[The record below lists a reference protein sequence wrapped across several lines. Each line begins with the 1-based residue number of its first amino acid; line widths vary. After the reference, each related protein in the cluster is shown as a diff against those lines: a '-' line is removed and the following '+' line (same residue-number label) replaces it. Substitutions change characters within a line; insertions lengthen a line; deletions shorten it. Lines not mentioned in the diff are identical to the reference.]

1 MKMPRRG
8 MGLEERMAKIEGTF
22 EQIDKRLG
30 RLEAEVHFLREEMA
44 SLREEFRNE
53 IAAVRGEMSS
63 FREEVYREIGS
74 LRADMK
80 ALYRMTI
87 SVLIPM
93 WVTIIGAII
102 GIALTK

>member
-1 MKMPRRG
+1 MAQT
-8 MGLEERMAKIEGTF
+8 GLEERMAKIEGAF

-30 RLEAEVHFLREEMA
+30 RLEAEVHSLREEMA
-44 SLREEFRNE
+44 SLRQELHNE
-53 IAAVRGEMSS
+53 VAIVRREMGS

-74 LRADMK
+74 LRADIK
-80 ALYRMTI
+80 ALYRMTL
-87 SVLIPM
+87 SVLVPM

>member
-1 MKMPRRG
+1 
-8 MGLEERMAKIEGTF
+8 MAKIEGAF

-30 RLEAEVHFLREEMA
+30 RLEAEVHSLREGMA
-44 SLREEFRNE
+44 SLRQELHNE
-53 IAAVRGEMSS
+53 VATVRGEIGS

-74 LRADMK
+74 LRADIK
-80 ALYRMTI
+80 ALYRMTL
-87 SVLIPM
+87 SVLVPM

>member
-1 MKMPRRG
+1 
-8 MGLEERMAKIEGTF
+8 MAKIEGAF

-30 RLEAEVHFLREEMA
+30 RLEAEVH
-44 SLREEFRNE
+44 SLREETASLRQELHNE
-53 IAAVRGEMSS
+53 VATVRGEIGS

-74 LRADMK
+74 LRADIK
-80 ALYRMTI
+80 ALYRMTL
-87 SVLIPM
+87 SVLVPM

>member
-1 MKMPRRG
+1 
-8 MGLEERMAKIEGTF
+8 MAKIEGAF

-30 RLEAEVHFLREEMA
+30 RLEAEVHSLREEMA
-44 SLREEFRNE
+44 SFRQELHNE
-53 IAAVRGEMSS
+53 VATVRGEMGS

-74 LRADMK
+74 LRADIK
-80 ALYRMTI
+80 ALYRMTL
-87 SVLIPM
+87 SVLVPM

>member
-1 MKMPRRG
+1 
-8 MGLEERMAKIEGTF
+8 MAKIEGAF

-30 RLEAEVHFLREEMA
+30 RLEAEVHSLREEMA
-44 SLREEFRNE
+44 SLRQELHNE
-53 IAAVRGEMSS
+53 AATVRGEMGS

-74 LRADMK
+74 LRADIK
-80 ALYRMTI
+80 ALYRMTL
-87 SVLIPM
+87 SVLVPM

>member
-1 MKMPRRG
+1 MAQT
-8 MGLEERMAKIEGTF
+8 GLEERMAKIEGAF

-30 RLEAEVHFLREEMA
+30 RLEAEVHSLREEMA
-44 SLREEFRNE
+44 SLRQELHNE
-53 IAAVRGEMSS
+53 VATVRGEMGS

-74 LRADMK
+74 LRADIK
-80 ALYRMTI
+80 ALYRMTL
-87 SVLIPM
+87 SVLVPM

>member
-1 MKMPRRG
+1 
-8 MGLEERMAKIEGTF
+8 MAKIEGAF

-30 RLEAEVHFLREEMA
+30 RLEAEVHSLREEMA
-44 SLREEFRNE
+44 SLRQELHNE
-53 IAAVRGEMSS
+53 VATVRGEIGS

-74 LRADMK
+74 LRADIK
-80 ALYRMTI
+80 ALYRMTL
-87 SVLIPM
+87 SVLVPM